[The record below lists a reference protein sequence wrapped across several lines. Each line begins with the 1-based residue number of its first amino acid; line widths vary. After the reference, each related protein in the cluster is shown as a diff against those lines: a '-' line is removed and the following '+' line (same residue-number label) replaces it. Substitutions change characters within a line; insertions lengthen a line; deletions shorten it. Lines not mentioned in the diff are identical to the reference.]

1 MEIMA
6 NNLTGAVSAFVAE
19 IEKMMNEREEALREE
34 LVALKAEVAQ
44 LREQLN
50 ENERND
56 AALMA
61 KIEAMSVVATEA
73 QNASEEVETPVIEF
87 EPIEESEPEVESKEE
102 SVFAPADLDSASAPA
117 PAPELEEIEG
127 NKFDALFEK
136 AVDEEEF
143 ETIEAVEPVE
153 PEPAPMPEPEPMPE
167 PVVAPEPE
175 PEPEVASVKEE
186 PVVENKAKVEQP
198 SLFDYLG
205 GTPATSTLAEKIA
218 YKRPSI
224 EEQLESH
231 VSQKKVDDLR
241 QVININDKFSFMNEL
256 FHNNMKA
263 YNDFIMKLNAI
274 QDREEGLKAV
284 EEIAAQYSWDATS
297 LAVRTFYKY
306 FDRKF

>member
-73 QNASEEVETPVIEF
+73 QNAPEEVETPVIEF

-136 AVDEEEF
+136 SVDEAEF

-153 PEPAPMPEPEPMPE
+153 PEPAPMPEP
-167 PVVAPEPE
+167 VAAPEPE

-186 PVVENKAKVEQP
+186 SVVENKAKVEQP